1 VLDRLTIRDYRNLA
15 SLDLTLPPEGAVVL
29 GANGQ
34 GKTNL
39 LEAIYYLVLFR
50 SFRGARDAELV
61 RFGRDGFFIGADVDE
76 LLRATGNVQRATCNV
91 QRVTAGYESVGKR
104 KKVTIDGEKPARL
117 ADAVGKVTAVLF
129 APTDRMLV
137 AGPPSERRRWMDVV
151 LSLTARAYLA
161 QLSTYRQAL
170 RQRNA
175 ALRHGT
181 WEAAWAFDGV
191 LATAGAFLLHARLD
205 WVAAHADRY
214 TELLAAL
221 GETGSAAMRYRAH
234 RHVTPDGLAQALSAN
249 RDHDRERRATGVG
262 PHRDDLVVMLGGHH
276 LRTYGSAGQQRT
288 SAIALRL
295 LETEALTAARGV
307 PPIGLFDDAF
317 VELDG
322 DRQSRLLGL
331 VRHALPGQAIIAAP
345 RESEV
350 PAAMFDRPRWTMQG
364 GRVHA

>member
-1 VLDRLTIRDYRNLA
+1 MLDRLTIRDYRNLA
-15 SLDLTLPPEGAVVL
+15 SLDVTLPPEGAVVL

-61 RFGRDGFFIGADVDE
+61 RFGRDGFFIGADVG
-76 LLRATGNVQRATCNV
+76 THVQRTTCNV

-104 KKVTIDGEKPARL
+104 KKVTLDGEKPARL

-214 TELLAAL
+214 AELMAAL

-234 RHVTPDGLAQALSAN
+234 GHVTTDGLAQALSAN
-249 RDHDRERRATGVG
+249 RDQDRERRATGVG

-288 SAIALRL
+288 AAIALRL

-331 VRHALPGQAIIAAP
+331 VRQALPGQAIIAAP